1 MQEKMVNTSTVN
13 TSTRVEHTT
22 SEITDGAPAPR
33 DIVMAAIAAA
43 NYANDGA
50 VFNPPATG
58 TSTR

>member
-1 MQEKMVNTSTVN
+1 MVNTSTVN

-22 SEITDGAPAPR
+22 SESTDGAPPPR
-33 DIVMAAIAAA
+33 DLVIAAITAA